1 MTSMTGMPPPVPP
14 QFESVRAPD
23 TDQWPGIIGTIAIIF
38 GAAGTLQNGCG
49 VAASLFQKQIYSM
62 VAGAVP
68 AAADSLAALAAQD
81 AASERYLWLN
91 VGLSLLATLVAVM
104 LLVGGIR
111 LLRRRASSVALLRA
125 WAVAKL
131 VLALLLAG
139 YGVVIFASQLEMMQ
153 AELQPS
159 GTSANT
165 MRAAAFFGVAFNLI
179 WQWAL
184 PIFMLVWFSRAPIR
198 ASTARWN

>member
-23 TDQWPGIIGTIAIIF
+23 TDRWPGIIGTIAIIF

-62 VAGAVP
+62 FADAIP
-68 AAADSLAALAAQD
+68 ANSFAAQN
-81 AASERYLWLN
+81 AVSERYLWLN

-125 WAVAKL
+125 WAVVKL

-139 YGVVIFASQLEMMQ
+139 YGFLIFASNLEMMQ

-159 GTSANT
+159 GTLADT
-165 MRAAAFFGVAFNLI
+165 MRAAALFGVAFNLI

-198 ASTARWN
+198 ASVARWN

>member
-1 MTSMTGMPPPVPP
+1 
-14 QFESVRAPD
+14 
-23 TDQWPGIIGTIAIIF
+23 
-38 GAAGTLQNGCG
+38 
-49 VAASLFQKQIYSM
+49 
-62 VAGAVP
+62 
-68 AAADSLAALAAQD
+68 
-81 AASERYLWLN
+81 LN

-139 YGVVIFASQLEMMQ
+139 YALLIFASNLEMMQ

-159 GTSANT
+159 GTSADT

>member
-62 VAGAVP
+62 FADAIP
-68 AAADSLAALAAQD
+68 AAADSFAAQN

-159 GTSANT
+159 GTSANP

>member
-1 MTSMTGMPPPVPP
+1 MSSMTGMPPSVPP

-23 TDQWPGIIGTIAIIF
+23 TDRWPGILGTFAIIF

-49 VAASLFQKQIYSM
+49 TVSSLFQKQIYSM
-62 VAGAVP
+62 FADALP
-68 AAADSLAALAAQD
+68 AAADSFAAQN

-104 LLVGGIR
+104 LLVGGIQ
-111 LLRRRASSVALLRA
+111 LLRRRASSLALLRA

-139 YGVVIFASQLEMMQ
+139 YGFLIFTSQLEIFE

-159 GTSANT
+159 GASTTT
-165 MRAAAFFGVAFNLI
+165 MRVAAFFGIALNLI